1 MVAPRL
7 QSADKCP
14 QPSPESI
21 VSVPPENQQDSAPE
35 ALGISPP
42 ATSRDSV
49 KTSWSRVA
57 FGVGLSAF
65 VAYQQ
70 FKLPPVLPGFLAAHP
85 HDPVVAAGFMSVYA
99 LVGLLASAAIGG
111 WLTPAHWLRGIYL
124 VLGLSTAGIVLALM
138 APDSAPMMLTA
149 RGLEGLAFAFGA
161 IAGPA
166 IAGAASSPRD
176 LPIVTGLL
184 AGWIP
189 IGQILAALLAL
200 EFGDWRAL
208 WLGGLVL
215 IPLLGFWAR
224 ATLTGDAAMAA
235 QRGGAKIA
243 LARPEVIRLAMNGGI
258 FLLWSNQYFAFMTW
272 LTQYLTQV
280 LHLGANASVLAYL
293 LPIVVLLAFNLLTG
307 WALRHGLKLMPALI
321 GGLALQIAAW
331 LAVPILDGWIG
342 IVALV
347 LYGIAA
353 GIIPTCLFHLPH
365 HILKRT
371 AGANAFGIVMTG
383 RNIGVLC
390 GPILLAAL
398 VRWTGGWIAASYII
412 AALTTIAAL
421 IALLLWKMERRA
433 PKGDHVR

>member
-1 MVAPRL
+1 MPPPELASEATPEAVG
-7 QSADKCP
+7 
-14 QPSPESI
+14 ESI
-21 VSVPPENQQDSAPE
+21 RTN
-35 ALGISPP
+35 
-42 ATSRDSV
+42 
-49 KTSWSRVA
+49 WSRVA

-70 FKLPPVLPGFLAAHP
+70 FKLPPVLPGFLAEHP
-85 HDPVVAAGFMSVYA
+85 HDPIVAAGFMSIYA

-111 WLTPAHWLRGIYL
+111 WLVPARWKRGVVL
-124 VLGLSTAGIVLALM
+124 VLVLSAAGLAL
-138 APDSAPMMLTA
+138 ALAVPDSAAVMLSA

-166 IAGAASSPRD
+166 IAGSAASPRD

-200 EFGDWRAL
+200 QFSDWRAL
-208 WLGGLVL
+208 WLAGLLL
-215 IPLLGFWAR
+215 IPLLGLWAKL
-224 ATLTGDAAMAA
+224 TLTPEAAKAG
-235 QRGGAKIA
+235 QRNGAKTA
-243 LARPEVIRLAMNGGI
+243 LARGEIVALALTAAI

-272 LTQYLTQV
+272 LTQYLTQE
-280 LHLGANASVLAYL
+280 LHLGSDQAVLAYL
-293 LPIVVLLAFNLLTG
+293 LPIVVLLTCNLLTG
-307 WALRHGLKLMPALI
+307 WAIRHGLQLMPALI
-321 GGLALQIAAW
+321 LGLLLQIAVW

-383 RNIGVLC
+383 RNIGVLS

-398 VRWTGGWIAASYII
+398 VRWTGGWIAASYVI
-412 AALTTIAAL
+412 AALTMLAA
-421 IALLLWKMERRA
+421 ITAILLWKMERRA
-433 PKGDHVR
+433 RTE

>member
-1 MVAPRL
+1 MSLPSTAPG
-7 QSADKCP
+7 
-14 QPSPESI
+14 E
-21 VSVPPENQQDSAPE
+21 VPGE
-35 ALGISPP
+35 ISR
-42 ATSRDSV
+42 TN
-49 KTSWSRVA
+49 WSRVA

-85 HDPVVAAGFMSVYA
+85 HDPIVAAGFMSVYA
-99 LVGLLASAAIGG
+99 LIGLLASAAIGG
-111 WLTPAHWLRGIYL
+111 WLVPAHWRRGIVL
-124 VLGLSTAGIVLALM
+124 VLGLSAIGIALALA
-138 APDSAPMMLTA
+138 APDSAPLMLTA

-166 IAGAASSPRD
+166 IAGSAASPRD
-176 LPIVTGLL
+176 LPVVTGLL

-189 IGQILAALLAL
+189 MGQILAALLAL

-208 WLGGLVL
+208 WLAGLLL
-215 IPLLGFWAR
+215 IPLLGFWAWL
-224 ATLTGDAAMAA
+224 TLTPAATIAG
-235 QRGGAKIA
+235 QRNGAKVA
-243 LARPEVIRLAMNGGI
+243 LARDELIGLAFTAAI

-272 LTQYLTQV
+272 LTQYLTQE
-280 LHLGANASVLAYL
+280 LHLGSDAAVLAYL
-293 LPIVVLLAFNLLTG
+293 LPIVVLLTCNLLTG
-307 WALRHGLKLMPALI
+307 WALRHGLPLMPALV
-321 GGLALQIAAW
+321 GGLGLQIAVW

-383 RNIGVLC
+383 RNIGVLS

-398 VRWTGGWIAASYII
+398 VRWTGGWIAAAYVI
-412 AALTTIAAL
+412 AALTTLAAIL
-421 IALLLWKMERRA
+421 ALLLWKMERRA
-433 PKGDHVR
+433 QVNERAVS